1 MAKKNPTTRQSKGKG
16 RQNILERINLH
27 AACID
32 IGAHFHFVAVGEDCT
47 EENVRKFDTTDVF
60 WIVLQAGRCEG
71 RSTASLNSRSVRCDE
86 LNFRSFPPT
95 FDSTTKLQ
103 NIRQDRRK
111 TMQTG
116 GPK

>member
-60 WIVLQAGRCEG
+60 WIESFMFSAGYSYEAIHMIRKGPCC
-71 RSTASLNSRSVRCDE
+71 RSAGAKVGLLHRLILGLFAATS
-86 LNFRSFPPT
+86 
-95 FDSTTKLQ
+95 
-103 NIRQDRRK
+103 
-111 TMQTG
+111 
-116 GPK
+116 